1 MSTLNEQIVQVVFG
15 LANFELD
22 IPFINYSLPI
32 LNVLYAILIN
42 YSYRSALGVTHSQIG
57 WYQGLLATLVM
68 RAGGGCTVSILRG
81 EPIGILKS
89 NATYFFMF
97 SNTYVYQILDV
108 LFNVPMIEHVFT
120 LSDSIL
126 RALAMCQSGI
136 DGVTSNPALGPNKY
150 VAKVL
155 CGTLAGCGG
164 GLWIDTFRLTHS
176 NWSFS
181 TPRLLHAASID
192 MKTSFTSTLFYVA
205 ATSPEFCHWLGLPV
219 LEPKVAQ
226 AWSAVL
232 MSSGFAYKSYVKR
245 WERRIKDLKEQKE
258 KASEKKS
265 E

>member
-1 MSTLNEQIVQVVFG
+1 MS
-15 LANFELD
+15 
-22 IPFINYSLPI
+22 
-32 LNVLYAILIN
+32 
-42 YSYRSALGVTHSQIG
+42 
-57 WYQGLLATLVM
+57 
-68 RAGGGCTVSILRG
+68 
-81 EPIGILKS
+81 
-89 NATYFFMF
+89 
-97 SNTYVYQILDV
+97 
-108 LFNVPMIEHVFT
+108 
-120 LSDSIL
+120 
-126 RALAMCQSGI
+126 
-136 DGVTSNPALGPNKY
+136 
-150 VAKVL
+150 
-155 CGTLAGCGG
+155 
-164 GLWIDTFRLTHS
+164 IDTFRLTHS

-205 ATSPEFCHWLGLPV
+205 ATSPEFCHWLDLPV